1 MTLGLL
7 TIKDK
12 LDFIKM
18 KNFSSKDTIKNVKK
32 KATEKMF
39 VLHVS
44 DKRHTSRR
52 HKELVLQF
60 S

>member
-32 KATEKMF
+32 ATEKMF

-52 HKELVLQF
+52 HKELVPQF